1 MRPLRLSASV
11 KLHDAI
17 VNILIYPSL
26 TGQTLL
32 TADTVCLPG
41 NHEIW
46 CVSCVSRLP
55 STKSV
60 LQNRLFPLTA
70 LEPRAPG
77 ARRLELVKTFLSV
90 RDHDYPT
97 LPPTDHRPIADLV
110 EVFRPDL
117 VEVVRPDLGRGL
129 PLWGV
134 RPGRAGLRCR
144 GGAEQAVQGGSR
156 GLPLTRP
163 AACRRTRPRG
173 RASPSLLGGVL

>member
-1 MRPLRLSASV
+1 MFTSV

-41 NHEIW
+41 NHEIH

-60 LQNRLFPLTA
+60 LQNRFFPLTA

-77 ARRLELVKTFLSV
+77 ARSLELVKTFLVGS
-90 RDHDYPT
+90 RSSYPT
-97 LPPTDHRPIADLV
+97 LPPTDHRPISTSTDSDRGAVDRLA
-110 EVFRPDL
+110 
-117 VEVVRPDLGRGL
+117 LGRG
-129 PLWGV
+129 PLNGG
-134 RPGRAGLRCR
+134 PAEAGRSAL
-144 GGAEQAVQGGSR
+144 S
-156 GLPLTRP
+156 
-163 AACRRTRPRG
+163 
-173 RASPSLLGGVL
+173 

>member
-1 MRPLRLSASV
+1 MFTVELTLGQTLQTWGSACLPHRPRRNLPVRPLRLSASV

-17 VNILIYPSL
+17 VNILNYPSL

-32 TADTVCLPG
+32 TADTARLPG
-41 NHEIW
+41 NHEIP

-77 ARRLELVKTFLSV
+77 ARSLELVKTFLVGS
-90 RDHDYPT
+90 RSSYPT
-97 LPPTDHRPIADLV
+97 LPPTDHRPISDRGAVDRL
-110 EVFRPDL
+110 
-117 VEVVRPDLGRGL
+117 DLGRGL

-134 RPGRAGLRCR
+134 RPRRAGLRCR
-144 GGAEQAVQGGSR
+144 VGAAQAVQGGSR
-156 GLPLTRP
+156 PPPMG
-163 AACRRTRPRG
+163 A
-173 RASPSLLGGVL
+173 